1 MCRGIKMRDD
11 QYCETM
17 LEAYRDILSKLI
29 DGRGMVELNDYLLEQ
44 ISFYAKWMNEELN
57 K

>member
-1 MCRGIKMRDD
+1 MRDE

-17 LEAYRDILSKLI
+17 LEAYRDVLSELLNGHGI
-29 DGRGMVELNDYLLEQ
+29 TWLNDYIKVQ
-44 ISFYAKWMNEELN
+44 IEFYDNWRKEEL

>member
-1 MCRGIKMRDD
+1 MRDD

-29 DGRGMVELNDYLLEQ
+29 DGIGMVELNDYLLEQ

>member
-1 MCRGIKMRDD
+1 MRDD

-29 DGRGMVELNDYLLEQ
+29 DGQGILELNDYILEQ
-44 ISFYAKWMNEELN
+44 ISFYSKWMKQELN